1 MNVLQEIKNEH
12 QQFRDLIA
20 KIEKAKGAKKATLF
34 KELYAGVI
42 GHHEAEEQVL
52 FKDIKKMSDKKGQS
66 IVLEMIE
73 EHSLINYQFSLVQKT
88 GIDNESW
95 DAKFSV
101 LKEILTHHL
110 DEEEKELFKQAKKV
124 LTKKEITEKYQ
135 PFEDIQETQE
145 KKQTKKLHN

>member
-1 MNVLQEIKNEH
+1 
-12 QQFRDLIA
+12 
-20 KIEKAKGAKKATLF
+20 
-34 KELYAGVI
+34 
-42 GHHEAEEQVL
+42 
-52 FKDIKKMSDKKGQS
+52 MSDKKGQS

-135 PFEDIQETQE
+135 PFEDIQEKQE
-145 KKQTKKLHN
+145 KKQTKKLNK